1 MRLRTDGSSSEAV
14 MNGEWVRRVV
24 ARGVDIAEVSRC
36 GTLYIYWDEIS
47 LSGEMLIR
55 VRT

>member
-14 MNGEWVRRVV
+14 MNGGWVRRVV

-36 GTLYIYWDEIS
+36 GTLYTGTRS
-47 LSGEMLIR
+47 LCPEKC
-55 VRT
+55 